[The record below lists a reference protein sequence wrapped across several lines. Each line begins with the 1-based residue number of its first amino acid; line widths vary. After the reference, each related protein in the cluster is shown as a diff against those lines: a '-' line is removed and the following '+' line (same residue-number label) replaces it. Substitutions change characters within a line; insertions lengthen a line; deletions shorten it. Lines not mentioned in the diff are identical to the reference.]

1 MAMQVASEI
10 GSHRIGMLAAFSYWS
25 DLASNFDEV
34 LEKYTSQVHLTPG
47 ADINAMTVL
56 LRRDFRN
63 AASALD
69 QINGST
75 AAVLNIADPLV
86 CKRQVSS
93 TLVALWR
100 ANRSLHKNA
109 RAAGLKHISFI
120 VAGDAWRAVGHVSF
134 VLYIPCSGQLS
145 RRSDIP
151 TL

>member
-1 MAMQVASEI
+1 
-10 GSHRIGMLAAFSYWS
+10 MLAAFSHWS
-25 DLASNFDEV
+25 DLASNFDDV
-34 LEKYTSQVHLTPG
+34 LEKYTSQVHLTAG
-47 ADINAMTVL
+47 ADINAMIVH

-86 CKRQVSS
+86 CKRRVSS

-109 RAAGLKHISFI
+109 RAAGLKPISFI
-120 VAGDAWRAVGHVSF
+120 VAGDA
-134 VLYIPCSGQLS
+134 
-145 RRSDIP
+145 
-151 TL
+151 

>member
-1 MAMQVASEI
+1 
-10 GSHRIGMLAAFSYWS
+10 MLAAFSHWS
-25 DLASNFDEV
+25 DLASNFDDV
-34 LEKYTSQVHLTPG
+34 LEKYASQVHLTPG
-47 ADINAMTVL
+47 ADNSGMTVL
-56 LRRDFRN
+56 LRRDVRN
-63 AASALD
+63 AASTLD

-86 CKRQVSS
+86 CKRQD

-100 ANRSLHKNA
+100 ANRSLLKNA

-120 VAGDAWRAVGHVSF
+120 VAGDDGRAVDHVSF

>member
-1 MAMQVASEI
+1 
-10 GSHRIGMLAAFSYWS
+10 MLGAFSYWS

-34 LEKYTSQVHLTPG
+34 VEKYTSQVHLTPG

-100 ANRSLHKNA
+100 ANRSLHRNA
-109 RAAGLKHISFI
+109 RVAGMKPISFI